1 MQMLK
6 GDWQEFEETAQIFE
20 NFLAEFNYNQSLKT
34 KIKKARFAYVD
45 KEIKN
50 LNFYPDK
57 KGKAIEKAKLFSFFS
72 QNDDYLNIIKPAS
85 KIIESGYRPGNIF
98 ELCDIAIS
106 NPWLQLY
113 YPIVAL
119 NSMWQCGNFI
129 NFPALDSCTHSTK
142 RQLTVFRFWT
152 EGNMIWPK
160 CCRFLGVR

>member
-1 MQMLK
+1 MTK
-6 GDWQEFEETAQIFE
+6 RDWQEFEETAQIFE
-20 NFLAEFNYNQSLKT
+20 IFLTEFNYNQSLKT
-34 KIKKARFAYVD
+34 KIKKAKFSYVD

-50 LNFYPDK
+50 SIFYPK
-57 KGKAIEKAKLFSFFS
+57 KEGKTTTEVKLFNFFS

-85 KIIESGYRPGNIF
+85 KIIEAGYTPGDIF

-152 EGNMIWPK
+152 EGNILWPK
-160 CCRFLGVR
+160 YCRFLGVK